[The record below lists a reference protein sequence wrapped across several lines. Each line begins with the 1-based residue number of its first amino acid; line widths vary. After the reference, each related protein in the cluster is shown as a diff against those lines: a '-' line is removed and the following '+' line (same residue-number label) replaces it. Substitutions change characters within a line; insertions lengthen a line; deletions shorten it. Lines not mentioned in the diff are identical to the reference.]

1 MSHKNILADVS
12 SVAPYVNPTEDDIHI
27 SFLPLQHLF
36 ERMMIQLTYVYG
48 AKAGFYQGDVQ
59 KLAEDLSILKPTIF
73 PCVPRLLNRFYDLM
87 QKKLADI
94 TGMKKMVV
102 NWAIRTKLKN
112 LEADGTTHHDRWD
125 EKVFNKFK
133 AM

>member
-1 MSHKNILADVS
+1 MMSHKNILADVS

-73 PCVPRLLNRFYDLM
+73 PCVPRLLNRFYDIM
-87 QKKLADI
+87 
-94 TGMKKMVV
+94 
-102 NWAIRTKLKN
+102 
-112 LEADGTTHHDRWD
+112 
-125 EKVFNKFK
+125 
-133 AM
+133 